1 MNQLFRFSM
10 ALFAVVA
17 FTAGAFG
24 DSPSGEAKP
33 ERMTKEQR
41 LEKKRLSRISKT
53 TEPVEGFESIE
64 MFSAMESGEIEVII
78 KTKSSAD
85 ANILVKNNSD
95 KPLAIGMPDAFS
107 AVPVM
112 RQGGF
117 GGGGG
122 GLGGGGGGLGGGGGG
137 LGGGGQQQGIGGGL
151 GGGGGGGGFGGG
163 GGGRGGG
170 GGGGGVFNI
179 PPGKVGKVAI
189 KTVCLEHGKKEP
201 KSHIDYVIQPLEAL
215 NNDPKVK
222 EMIKMLAADE
232 VSQKVAQ
239 AAAWNVTDQ
248 IGWQELSMKNRVE
261 SNMGGR
267 TERFFTHNELV
278 FAQRV
283 VAASVERVNAN
294 LAEETAD
301 SLNPSESSSYPGN

>member
-33 ERMTKEQR
+33 EKMTKEQR

-53 TEPVEGFESIE
+53 MTPVEGFESVE
-64 MFSAMESGEIEVII
+64 MFSAMESGDVEVII

-85 ANILVKNNSD
+85 ANIIVKNNSD
-95 KPLAIGMPDAFS
+95 KPLAIGMPAAFS
-107 AVPVM
+107 AVPVL

-117 GGGGG
+117 GGGGRG
-122 GLGGGGGGLGGGGGG
+122 GGGFGGGGGR
-137 LGGGGQQQGIGGGL
+137 GGGGQQQGIGGGA
-151 GGGGGGGGFGGG
+151 GGGRGGGGFGGG
-163 GGGRGGG
+163 GGGGNRG

-201 KSHIDYVIQPLEAL
+201 KSHIDYVIQPLDAL
-215 NNDPKVK
+215 NSDPKVK
-222 EMIKMLAADE
+222 EVIRMLAEDE
-232 VSQKVAQ
+232 VSQNIAQ
-239 AAAWNVTDQ
+239 AAAWNVTDDLS
-248 IGWQELSMKNRVE
+248 WQELSVKNRFE
-261 SNMGGR
+261 SQMGGR
-267 TERFFTHNELV
+267 TERYFSRDELII
-278 FAQRV
+278 AQQA
-283 VAASVERVNAN
+283 VAASIERVNEKA
-294 LAEETAD
+294 AETKNSED
-301 SLNPSESSSYPGN
+301 SDSYPYK

>member
-33 ERMTKEQR
+33 ERLTKEQR

-53 TEPVEGFESIE
+53 TTPVEGFESVE
-64 MFSAMESGEIEVII
+64 MFSAMESGDVEVII

-85 ANILVKNNSD
+85 ANIIVKNNSD
-95 KPLAIGMPDAFS
+95 KPLAIGMPAAFS
-107 AVPVM
+107 AVPVL

-122 GLGGGGGGLGGGGGG
+122 GLGGGGRGGGGGF
-137 LGGGGQQQGIGGGL
+137 GGGGGQQGIGGGA
-151 GGGGGGGGFGGG
+151 GGGRGGGGFGGG
-163 GGGRGGG
+163 GGGRGG

-215 NNDPKVK
+215 NSDPKVK
-222 EMIKMLAADE
+222 EMIRMLAEDE
-232 VSQKVAQ
+232 VSQNVAQ
-239 AAAWNVTDQ
+239 AAAWNVTDNLS
-248 IGWQELSMKNRVE
+248 WEELSVKNRVE
-261 SNMGGR
+261 SQMGGR
-267 TERFFTHNELV
+267 TERYFNRNELLI
-278 FAQRV
+278 AQQA
-283 VAASVERVNAN
+283 VAVSIERVNEKA
-294 LAEETAD
+294 AETKD
-301 SLNPSESSSYPGN
+301 SQNPSESDAYPYTE

>member
-33 ERMTKEQR
+33 EKMTKEQR

-53 TEPVEGFESIE
+53 MTPVEGFESVE
-64 MFSAMESGEIEVII
+64 MFSAMESGDVEVII

-85 ANILVKNNSD
+85 ANIIVKNNSD
-95 KPLAIGMPDAFS
+95 KPLAIGMPAAFS
-107 AVPVM
+107 AVPVL

-117 GGGGG
+117 GGGGRGGG
-122 GLGGGGGGLGGGGGG
+122 GLGGGGGR
-137 LGGGGQQQGIGGGL
+137 GGGGQQQGIGGGA
-151 GGGGGGGGFGGG
+151 GGGRGGGGFGGG
-163 GGGRGGG
+163 GGGGNRG

-201 KSHIDYVIQPLEAL
+201 KSHIDYVIQPLDAL
-215 NNDPKVK
+215 NSDPKVK
-222 EMIKMLAADE
+222 EVIRMLAEDE
-232 VSQKVAQ
+232 VSQNIAQ
-239 AAAWNVTDQ
+239 AAAWNVTDDLS
-248 IGWQELSMKNRVE
+248 WQELSVKNRFE
-261 SNMGGR
+261 SQMGGR
-267 TERFFTHNELV
+267 TERYFSRDELII
-278 FAQRV
+278 AQQA
-283 VAASVERVNAN
+283 VAASIERVNEKA
-294 LAEETAD
+294 AETKNSED
-301 SLNPSESSSYPGN
+301 SDSYPYK

>member
-53 TEPVEGFESIE
+53 MTPVEGFESVE
-64 MFSAMESGEIEVII
+64 MFSAMESGEVEVII

-85 ANILVKNNSD
+85 ANIIVKNNSD
-95 KPLAIGMPDAFS
+95 KPLAIGMPAAFS
-107 AVPVM
+107 AVPVL

-117 GGGGG
+117 GGGRGGGGLGGGGRGGG
-122 GLGGGGGGLGGGGGG
+122 GLGGGGG
-137 LGGGGQQQGIGGGL
+137 QQGIGGGA
-151 GGGGGGGGFGGG
+151 GGGRGGGGFGG

-222 EMIKMLAADE
+222 EVIRMLAEDE
-232 VSQKVAQ
+232 VSQNVAQ
-239 AAAWNVTDQ
+239 AAAWNVTDDLS
-248 IGWQELSMKNRVE
+248 WQELSVKNRFE
-261 SNMGGR
+261 SQMGGR
-267 TERFFTHNELV
+267 TERYFNRNELV
-278 FAQRV
+278 IAQQA
-283 VAASVERVNAN
+283 VAVSIERVNEKA
-294 LAEETAD
+294 AETKSSED
-301 SLNPSESSSYPGN
+301 SDSYPYNE

>member
-10 ALFAVVA
+10 ALFAVAA

-41 LEKKRLSRISKT
+41 LEKKRLSKISKT
-53 TEPVEGFESIE
+53 TTPVEGFESVE
-64 MFSAMESGEIEVII
+64 MFSAIDSGDVEVII

-85 ANILVKNNSD
+85 ANIIVKNNSD
-95 KPLAIGMPDAFS
+95 KPLAIGMPAAFS

-122 GLGGGGGGLGGGGGG
+122 GRGGGGLGGGGGG
-137 LGGGGQQQGIGGGL
+137 LGGGGQQQGVGGGL

-163 GGGRGGG
+163 GGNRGG

-179 PPGKVGKVAI
+179 PVGKVGKVAI

-215 NNDPKVK
+215 NSDPKIK
-222 EMIKMLAADE
+222 EMIRMLAEDE
-232 VSQKVAQ
+232 VTQNVAQ
-239 AAAWNVTDQ
+239 AAAWNVTDNLS
-248 IGWQELSMKNRVE
+248 WEELSAKNRVE
-261 SNMGGR
+261 SKMGGR
-267 TERFFTHNELV
+267 TERYFNHNELV
-278 FAQRV
+278 VAQQAVAVSIQRV
-283 VAASVERVNAN
+283 NENAAEAK
-294 LAEETAD
+294 D
-301 SLNPSESSSYPGN
+301 SQSESDDYPYTDR